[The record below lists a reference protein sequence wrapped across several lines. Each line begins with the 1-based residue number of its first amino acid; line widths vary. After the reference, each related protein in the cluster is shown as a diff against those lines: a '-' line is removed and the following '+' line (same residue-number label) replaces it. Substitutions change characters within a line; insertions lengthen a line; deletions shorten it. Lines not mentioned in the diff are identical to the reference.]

1 MRRND
6 WIDQPLRCNAAS
18 QIRASR
24 GETRPDLLGYELAR
38 NWLGTRADWLGASA
52 SLLHTGGPDFH
63 TEINPPNQPA
73 ADLSPSPSA
82 RRSARSATRSQARAP
97 GQPAPSC
104 PPLRAFAAAID
115 RTWLL
120 PEPPFLRSSALF
132 LQLLEAQG
140 GRPLFRSCGTACLL
154 ETRREGGG
162 RFLLSISQALAPP
175 APPGHAAALRGCGP
189 PLIRNRSHAPRPHA
203 PLSLGAEGHER
214 PPLSLFA
221 SASASLSDS

>member
-6 WIDQPLRCNAAS
+6 WIEQPLRCSPAS

-24 GETRPDLLGYELAR
+24 GERRPAFDGNERTWISAIAA
-38 NWLGTRADWLGASA
+38 ADRLGASA
-52 SLLHTGGPDFH
+52 SLLPSRRSTFPSQ
-63 TEINPPNQPA
+63 INPPNQPA

-120 PEPPFLRSSALF
+120 PEPCFPRSSSLY
-132 LQLLEAQG
+132 LQLLEAEG
-140 GRPLFRSCGTACLL
+140 GSLLFRSCGEACLP

-162 RFLLSISQALAPP
+162 LPI
-175 APPGHAAALRGCGP
+175 
-189 PLIRNRSHAPRPHA
+189 
-203 PLSLGAEGHER
+203 
-214 PPLSLFA
+214 
-221 SASASLSDS
+221 

>member
-6 WIDQPLRCNAAS
+6 WIEQPIRCSPAS

-24 GETRPDLLGYELAR
+24 GERRPAFDGNERTWISAIAA
-38 NWLGTRADWLGASA
+38 ADWLGTSA
-52 SLLHTGGPDFH
+52 SLLPSRRSTFPSQ
-63 TEINPPNQPA
+63 INPPNQPA

-120 PEPPFLRSSALF
+120 PEPCFPRSSSLY
-132 LQLLEAQG
+132 LQLLEAEG
-140 GRPLFRSCGTACLL
+140 GSLLFRSCGEACLP
-154 ETRREGGG
+154 ETRREGGW
-162 RFLLSISQALAPP
+162 L
-175 APPGHAAALRGCGP
+175 
-189 PLIRNRSHAPRPHA
+189 PL
-203 PLSLGAEGHER
+203 
-214 PPLSLFA
+214 
-221 SASASLSDS
+221 